1 MTFNIDNFAPVGN
14 TSKPLSGVG
23 TTTLKGAPS
32 VFSYA
37 TADAVNTV
45 TAANY
50 FAGAI
55 RHLNQGDLIYALCVA
70 GSGGTPVAKLLYVVS
85 IDKSA
90 GTIDVSDGNTVDA
103 TDTY

>member
-1 MTFNIDNFAPVGN
+1 MTFAIANFAPVGQ
-14 TSKPLSGVG
+14 TSKPLTGVG
-23 TTTLKGAPS
+23 TTSLKGAPS
-32 VFSYA
+32 IWSYA

-55 RHLNQGDLIYALCVA
+55 RHLNSGDLIYALCVA
-70 GSGGTPVAKLLYVVS
+70 GSGGTPVAKLLYVNA
-85 IDKSA
+85 IDRSA
-90 GTIDVSDGNTVDA
+90 GTIDVTDGNTVAA

>member
-1 MTFNIDNFAPVGN
+1 MTFAIANFASVGN
-14 TSKPLSGVG
+14 ASKPLTGVG

-55 RHLNQGDLIYALCVA
+55 RHLNRGDLIYALCVA

-85 IDKSA
+85 IDKAA
-90 GTIDVSDGNTVDA
+90 GTIDVSDGNTISA

>member
-1 MTFNIDNFAPVGN
+1 MAFDIDNFAPVGQ
-14 TSKPLSGVG
+14 TSKPLTGVG
-23 TTTLKGAPS
+23 TATLKGAPS
-32 VFSYA
+32 VWSFA

-55 RHLNQGDLIYALCVA
+55 RHLNLGDFIYALCVA

-90 GTIDVSDGNTVDA
+90 GTIDVSDGNTVSA